1 MEAVLRGLTGSLLA
15 PLYALVAGIL
25 TSASPCALA
34 AVPLVIGHMTA
45 SRENER
51 HRDLVLFLLGMS
63 LALTSAG
70 LVAALLGRA
79 LIFTAPWL
87 RFVAGATFIVA
98 GASYL
103 GIFGIPGLSG
113 GKNVCG
119 TSLAR
124 FAGQGAVHASA
135 ADGRLPRPLA
145 DLAMGA
151 LYGLS
156 ASPCSTPVL
165 VSILT
170 LVASSGSVVRGALL
184 LLCYSIGQS
193 FLVALAGLAT
203 ARFGAFLEKDRNV
216 RALGLMRAAGGVVLL
231 GFGLYVIVRPYI

>member
-1 MEAVLRGLTGSLLA
+1 MEALLRGLSGSLLA

-45 SRENER
+45 SRERER
-51 HRDLVLFLLGMS
+51 HRDLTLFILGMS
-63 LALTSAG
+63 SALTLAG

-87 RFVAGATFIVA
+87 RLVAGAAFVVA

-103 GIFGIPGLSG
+103 GLLG

-119 TSLAR
+119 TSLAGL
-124 FAGQGAVHASA
+124 AGQDAIGAG
-135 ADGRLPRPLA
+135 ADGAGTSPRRLPRPLA

-170 LVASSGSVVRGALL
+170 LVASSGSAARGALL

-193 FLVALAGLAT
+193 FLVAVAGLAT

-216 RALGLMRAAGGVVLL
+216 KALGLLRAAGGVVLM
-231 GFGLYVIVRPYI
+231 GFGLYVIVRPYM